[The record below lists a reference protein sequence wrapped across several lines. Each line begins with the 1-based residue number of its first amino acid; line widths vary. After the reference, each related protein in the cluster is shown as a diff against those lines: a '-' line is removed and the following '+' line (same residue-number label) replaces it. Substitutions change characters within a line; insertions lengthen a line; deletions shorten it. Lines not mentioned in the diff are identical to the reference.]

1 LSTVQPILRIP
12 VGVVVE
18 RRAATSPWADFLWRS
33 IAVLDGVPDAQPWT
47 PLETTDDAI
56 TLYAGAADIALY
68 RSEADNYRINL
79 VSGAPCLWVALDPTG
94 GQPPYRIAMVTA
106 DPAEGEALTEPG
118 QSIVDVVAMT
128 DAVRAAVAAFVAEHY
143 VERPFEKR
151 KRDRPNPEALARRGR
166 EQDRR

>member
-1 LSTVQPILRIP
+1 LSAVEPILRIP

-18 RRAATSPWADFLWRS
+18 RRAASSPWAEFLWRS
-33 IAVLDGVPDAQPWT
+33 VAVLDGVPDAQPWT
-47 PLETTDDAI
+47 PLETADDVV
-56 TLYAGAADIALY
+56 TLYAGPADIALY

-79 VSGAPCLWVALDPTG
+79 VSGAPGLWIALDPTG
-94 GQPPYRIAMVTA
+94 GDPPYRIAMVTA
-106 DPAEGEALTEPG
+106 DPAEGEGLTEPG

-151 KRDRPNPEALARRGR
+151 KRDRANPEALARRER

>member
-1 LSTVQPILRIP
+1 LSAVEPILRIP

-33 IAVLDGVPDAQPWT
+33 VAVLDGVPDAQPWT
-47 PLETTDDAI
+47 PLETADDVV
-56 TLYAGAADIALY
+56 TLYAGSADIALY

-79 VSGAPCLWVALDPTG
+79 VSGAPGLWIALDPTG
-94 GQPPYRIAMVTA
+94 GDPPYRIAMVTA
-106 DPAEGEALTEPG
+106 DPAEGEGLTEPG

-128 DAVRAAVAAFVAEHY
+128 DAVRDAVAAFVAEHY

-151 KRDRPNPEALARRGR
+151 KRDRANPEALARRER

>member
-1 LSTVQPILRIP
+1 LSAVEPILRIP

-18 RRAATSPWADFLWRS
+18 RRAASSPWADFLWRS
-33 IAVLDGVPDAQPWT
+33 VAVLDGVPDAQPWT
-47 PLETTDDAI
+47 PLETTDEAT

-68 RSEADNYRINL
+68 RSEADNYRLNL
-79 VSGAPCLWVALDPTG
+79 ISGAPSLWVALDPTG
-94 GQPPYRIAMVTA
+94 GNPPYQIAMVTA

-128 DAVRAAVAAFVAEHY
+128 DAVREAVAAFVAEHY

-151 KRDRPNPEALARRGR
+151 KRDRANPEVLARRGR